1 MADNNGPKITYGSVG
16 TTAETSYLTDKVKQV
31 AIHNT
36 SSSLSLYARVFTS
49 ANSATGAQT
58 QADATDA
65 VALAD
70 DNFLIPPNSRRV
82 VYKSAK
88 PQWVAVS
95 IIASGAGPTA
105 YENCGTVWYD

>member
-16 TTAETSYLTDKVKQV
+16 TTAETSFLTDKVKQV
-31 AIHNT
+31 AVHNT
-36 SSSLSLYARVFTS
+36 STTVSLYVRVFTS
-49 ANSATGAQT
+49 AQSAAGAQA

-70 DNFLIPPNSRRV
+70 DNFLIPPSSRRV

-88 PQWVAVS
+88 PQWVALSVIGS
-95 IIASGAGPTA
+95 ATGPTA
-105 YENCGTVWYD
+105 YETCGTVWYD